1 MNSTRLTRFAVSV
14 GMACLI
20 LTGNALAGTTTAT
33 EVTYAREVAT
43 AGLVYT
49 LPVNVNTR
57 LMNIVRGDRAHSV
70 PGSGRCYSP
79 GRSRCVDMAR
89 RFSCVKS
96 VEKESMTSGRTCHSI
111 QKTSLF

>member
-1 MNSTRLTRFAVSV
+1 MAGQRSPAKGRASASDQGGSSMNSTRLTRFAVSV

-57 LMNIVRGDRAHSV
+57 LMNIVRGDLA
-70 PGSGRCYSP
+70 P
-79 GRSRCVDMAR
+79 
-89 RFSCVKS
+89 
-96 VEKESMTSGRTCHSI
+96 
-111 QKTSLF
+111 

>member
-57 LMNIVRGDRAHSV
+57 LMNIVRGDLA
-70 PGSGRCYSP
+70 P
-79 GRSRCVDMAR
+79 
-89 RFSCVKS
+89 
-96 VEKESMTSGRTCHSI
+96 
-111 QKTSLF
+111 KTSPV